1 MCGAWTLIVG
11 GDWLAC
17 SLARSLARSP
27 TIHHRHRHS
36 TAPQILMER
45 PGDVVVQVKFTLLL
59 LPSGTAKVTG
69 LSFPTEAI
77 ASDKVRAC
85 LRGYVRGLLGG

>member
-1 MCGAWTLIVG
+1 
-11 GDWLAC
+11 
-17 SLARSLARSP
+17 
-27 TIHHRHRHS
+27 
-36 TAPQILMER
+36 MER